1 MRLTRI
7 PHSGTHGTVPAVRGV
22 GSDVHPD
29 PEDSMAEEVH
39 VHNTNPPSS
48 GGGGAGWVVALLV
61 VIVLAVVVWMFF
73 VRGGDTGGV
82 PEQIDVD
89 VNVPSAP
96 APN

>member
-1 MRLTRI
+1 
-7 PHSGTHGTVPAVRGV
+7 
-22 GSDVHPD
+22 
-29 PEDSMAEEVH
+29 MAEEVH
-39 VHNTNPPSS
+39 VHNTNPSN

-61 VIVLAVVVWMFF
+61 MIVLAVVVWMFF
-73 VRGGDTGGV
+73 VRGGDTSGM